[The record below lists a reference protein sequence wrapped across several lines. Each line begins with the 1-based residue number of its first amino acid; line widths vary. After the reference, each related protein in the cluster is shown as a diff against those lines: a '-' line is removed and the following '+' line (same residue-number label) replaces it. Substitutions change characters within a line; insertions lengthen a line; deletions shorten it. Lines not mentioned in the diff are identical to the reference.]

1 MSKGFRKIYL
11 PYIPLGQLAI
21 MEKLLTKQIF
31 QNRSCDHSFD
41 QKYYVPF
48 FKNERIGGYT
58 LFKCFF

>member
-48 FKNERIGGYT
+48 FKNERIG
-58 LFKCFF
+58 